1 MDLSSLSPFPFILSH
16 PHFTHCILYHG
27 TERYRKDV
35 EVLED
40 KVYQLQEE
48 VATISLARDQLLE
61 EAAIRKRQY
70 DELLYMKR
78 TDVVKRLEEE
88 NAALK
93 VSQNGNR
100 MINDVVDKQNI
111 TT

>member
-1 MDLSSLSPFPFILSH
+1 M
-16 PHFTHCILYHG
+16 
-27 TERYRKDV
+27 
-35 EVLED
+35 LED

>member
-1 MDLSSLSPFPFILSH
+1 MWYNI
-16 PHFTHCILYHG
+16 
-27 TERYRKDV
+27 ERYRKDV

-48 VATISLARDQLLE
+48 VATISQARDQLLE

-93 VSQNGNR
+93 VSQCGKG
-100 MINDVVDKQNI
+100 MIDDD
-111 TT
+111 

>member
-1 MDLSSLSPFPFILSH
+1 M
-16 PHFTHCILYHG
+16 
-27 TERYRKDV
+27 
-35 EVLED
+35 
-40 KVYQLQEE
+40 QEE

-88 NAALK
+88 NATLK
-93 VSQNGNR
+93 VS
-100 MINDVVDKQNI
+100 
-111 TT
+111 